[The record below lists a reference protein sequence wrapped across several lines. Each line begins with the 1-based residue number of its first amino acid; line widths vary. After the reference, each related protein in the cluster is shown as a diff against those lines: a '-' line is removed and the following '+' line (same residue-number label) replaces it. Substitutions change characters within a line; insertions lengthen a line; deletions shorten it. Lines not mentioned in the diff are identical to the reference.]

1 MNTTNYEELIP
12 QKVLF
17 SIKEIDDLGII
28 KSAMSKKL
36 LYRREIEAIKIGSKN
51 FFSRTAIIRYLQSR
65 TISAVNSCENIKLSA

>member
-28 KSAMSKKL
+28 KSATCKKL

-51 FFSRTAIIRYLQSR
+51 FFSRTTIIRYLQSR
-65 TISAVNSCENIKLSA
+65 TISAVNEVKI